1 MAKSEKRYDNSSVS
15 ALLVQ
20 GAAPEMLMISVATVA
35 GGTAA
40 ATLRGNLEV
49 FPATL
54 CLVFALLTQ
63 ISATY
68 WHFYLKAR
76 SYHNSNDMVDAE
88 FARLPKTSVLRES
101 ALGVGILAV
110 TVALA
115 LMAMDGIWT
124 LVVGSVLAVV
134 LFFTFGGRRPLSDSH
149 WGILSTFLL
158 FGPIGVIGTCLLQSC
173 HEAGS
178 LFNFYDIEPA
188 LYISAVM
195 GLMAVNCGLLYG
207 VAHIEVDGVMEK
219 KTIPSLFGI
228 RITRVLFVADGF
240 LWTALYAW
248 LCQVQ
253 HLEEWYFYMILP
265 VAVLVSNCMIAARLS
280 VGDRRGLRRLQL
292 YANLNMLVM
301 ALAML
306 VVSLFVGAADD
317 SYMCFI

>member
-1 MAKSEKRYDNSSVS
+1 MYKR
-15 ALLVQ
+15 Q
-20 GAAPEMLMISVATVA
+20 
-35 GGTAA
+35 
-40 ATLRGNLEV
+40 
-49 FPATL
+49 
-54 CLVFALLTQ
+54 
-63 ISATY
+63 
-68 WHFYLKAR
+68 
-76 SYHNSNDMVDAE
+76 
-88 FARLPKTSVLRES
+88 
-101 ALGVGILAV
+101 
-110 TVALA
+110 
-115 LMAMDGIWT
+115 
-124 LVVGSVLAVV
+124 
-134 LFFTFGGRRPLSDSH
+134 
-149 WGILSTFLL
+149 
-158 FGPIGVIGTCLLQSC
+158 
-173 HEAGS
+173 
-178 LFNFYDIEPA
+178 
-188 LYISAVM
+188 
-195 GLMAVNCGLLYG
+195 AVNCGLLYG

-240 LWTALYAW
+240 LWTALCAW